1 MMMKDIN
8 EFTEIQITDDDTLI
22 VIKEAINKM
31 RPMEQR
37 LWIDYVECGTFAALA
52 RKYNVSAPTAK
63 TYIMR
68 LKEKILDALIAYE
81 NNKEQML
88 NYRTDDEH
96 ILDDDTYSGLGDTRF

>member
-1 MMMKDIN
+1 MMKDIN
-8 EFTEIQITDDDTLI
+8 EFIEVQYTDDDTLI

-81 NNKEQML
+81 DNKEQML
-88 NYRTDDEH
+88 NYRTDDEY
-96 ILDDDTYSGLGDTRF
+96 ILDDDTYSGFSDARF

>member
-1 MMMKDIN
+1 MMKDIN

-96 ILDDDTYSGLGDTRF
+96 ILDDDTYSGLGDARF

>member
-1 MMMKDIN
+1 MKDFN
-8 EFTEIQITDDDTLI
+8 EYTEIQISDDDTLM
-22 VIKEAINKM
+22 VIKEAIEKM

-68 LKEKILDALIAYE
+68 LKEKILDALAVYE
-81 NNKEQML
+81 DNKEQML
-88 NYRTDDEH
+88 NYRKDDEYL
-96 ILDDDTYSGLGDTRF
+96 LDDDTYSGLGDARF

>member
-1 MMMKDIN
+1 MMKDIN

-52 RKYNVSAPTAK
+52 RKYDVSAPTAK

-88 NYRTDDEH
+88 NYRTDDEYL
-96 ILDDDTYSGLGDTRF
+96 LDDDTYSGLGDARF

>member
-1 MMMKDIN
+1 MMKDIN

-88 NYRTDDEH
+88 NYRTDDEL
-96 ILDDDTYSGLGDTRF
+96 ILDDDTYSSLGDARF

>member
-1 MMMKDIN
+1 MKDFN
-8 EFTEIQITDDDTLI
+8 EYTEIQITDDDTLI
-22 VIKEAINKM
+22 VIKEAIEKM

-68 LKEKILDALIAYE
+68 LKEKIFDALMAYE

-88 NYRTDDEH
+88 NYRTDDEL
-96 ILDDDTYSGLGDTRF
+96 ILDDDTYSGLGNARF

>member
-1 MMMKDIN
+1 MMKDIN
-8 EFTEIQITDDDTLI
+8 EYTEIQISDDDTLM
-22 VIKEAINKM
+22 VIKATIEKM

-68 LKEKILDALIAYE
+68 LKEKILDALKAYE
-81 NNKEQML
+81 DNKEQML

-96 ILDDDTYSGLGDTRF
+96 LLDDDTYSGPGDARF

>member
-1 MMMKDIN
+1 MMKDIN

-68 LKEKILDALIAYE
+68 LKEKILDALKAYE
-81 NNKEQML
+81 DNKQQML
-88 NYRTDDEH
+88 NYRTDDEL
-96 ILDDDTYSGLGDTRF
+96 ILDDDTYSSLGDARF

>member
-1 MMMKDIN
+1 MKDFN
-8 EFTEIQITDDDTLI
+8 EYTEIQITDDDTLM

-68 LKEKILDALIAYE
+68 LKEKILDALMAYE

-88 NYRTDDEH
+88 NYRTDDEF
-96 ILDDDTYSGLGDTRF
+96 ILDDDTYSGLGDARF

>member
-1 MMMKDIN
+1 MKDFN
-8 EFTEIQITDDDTLI
+8 EYTEIQITDDDTLI
-22 VIKEAINKM
+22 VIKEAIEKM

-37 LWIDYVECGTFAALA
+37 LWIDFVECGTFAALA

-68 LKEKILDALIAYE
+68 LKDKILNALAAYE

-96 ILDDDTYSGLGDTRF
+96 LLDDDTYSGFGDARF

>member
-1 MMMKDIN
+1 MMKDIN

-37 LWIDYVECGTFAALA
+37 LWIDYGECGTFAALA
-52 RKYNVSAPTAK
+52 RKYNVSAPTDK

-81 NNKEQML
+81 NNKERMF
-88 NYRTDDEH
+88 NYRTDDEF
-96 ILDDDTYSGLGDTRF
+96 ILDDDTYSGLSDARF

>member
-1 MMMKDIN
+1 MMKDIN

-81 NNKEQML
+81 DNKEQML
-88 NYRTDDEH
+88 NYRIDDEH
-96 ILDDDTYSGLGDTRF
+96 ILDDDTYSGLGDARF

>member
-1 MMMKDIN
+1 MMKDIN
-8 EFTEIQITDDDTLI
+8 EYTEIQISDDDTLI
-22 VIKEAINKM
+22 VIKEAIDKM

-68 LKEKILDALIAYE
+68 LKEKILDALKAYE
-81 NNKEQML
+81 GNKKHML
-88 NYRTDDEH
+88 NYRTDDEY
-96 ILDDDTYSGLGDTRF
+96 ILDDDTYSGLGNARF

>member
-1 MMMKDIN
+1 MMKDIN
-8 EFTEIQITDDDTLI
+8 EFIEVQYTDDDTLI

-88 NYRTDDEH
+88 NYRTDDEF
-96 ILDDDTYSGLGDTRF
+96 ILDDDTYSGLGDARF

>member
-1 MMMKDIN
+1 MMKDIN
-8 EFTEIQITDDDTLI
+8 EYTEIQISDDDTLM
-22 VIKEAINKM
+22 VIKATIEKM

-68 LKEKILDALIAYE
+68 LKEKILNALIAYE

-96 ILDDDTYSGLGDTRF
+96 LLDDDTYSGLGDARF

>member
-1 MMMKDIN
+1 MMKDIN
-8 EFTEIQITDDDTLI
+8 DFIEIQISDDDTLI
-22 VIKEAINKM
+22 VIKEAIEKM

-88 NYRTDDEH
+88 NYRTDDEL
-96 ILDDDTYSGLGDTRF
+96 ILDDDTYSGLGDARF

>member
-1 MMMKDIN
+1 MMKDIN
-8 EFTEIQITDDDTLI
+8 EYTEIQISDDDTLI

-81 NNKEQML
+81 NNTQTNLWLPLVSFQRSWQHSEV
-88 NYRTDDEH
+88 
-96 ILDDDTYSGLGDTRF
+96 

>member
-1 MMMKDIN
+1 MMKDIN

-68 LKEKILDALIAYE
+68 LKEKILDALTEYE
-81 NNKEQML
+81 GNKEQML
-88 NYRTDDEH
+88 NYRTDDEY
-96 ILDDDTYSGLGDTRF
+96 ILDDDTYSSLGDTRF

>member
-1 MMMKDIN
+1 MMKDIN

-88 NYRTDDEH
+88 NDRTDDEYV
-96 ILDDDTYSGLGDTRF
+96 LDDDTYSGFSDARF

>member
-1 MMMKDIN
+1 MKNFN
-8 EFTEIQITDDDTLI
+8 EYTEIQITDDDTLI
-22 VIKEAINKM
+22 VIKEAIEKM

-37 LWIDYVECGTFAALA
+37 LWIDYVEFGTFAALA

-68 LKEKILDALIAYE
+68 LKDKILNALADYE

-88 NYRTDDEH
+88 NYRTDDEY
-96 ILDDDTYSGLGDTRF
+96 ILDDDTYSGLGDARF

>member
-1 MMMKDIN
+1 MKDIN
-8 EFTEIQITDDDTLI
+8 EYTEIQISDDDTLM
-22 VIKEAINKM
+22 VIKATIEKM

-88 NYRTDDEH
+88 NYRTDDEY
-96 ILDDDTYSGLGDTRF
+96 ILDDDTYSSLGDARF

>member
-1 MMMKDIN
+1 MKDFN
-8 EFTEIQITDDDTLI
+8 EYTEIQISDDDTLM

-68 LKEKILDALIAYE
+68 LKEQILDALIAYE

-88 NYRTDDEH
+88 NYRADDEF
-96 ILDDDTYSGLGDTRF
+96 ILDDDTYSGRGDARF

>member
-1 MMMKDIN
+1 MKDFN
-8 EFTEIQITDDDTLI
+8 EYTEIQITDDDTLI
-22 VIKEAINKM
+22 VIKEAIEKM

-37 LWIDYVECGTFAALA
+37 LWIDFVECGTFAALA

-68 LKEKILDALIAYE
+68 LKDKILNALEAYE

-88 NYRTDDEH
+88 NYRTDDEY
-96 ILDDDTYSGLGDTRF
+96 ILDDDTYSGLGDARF

>member
-1 MMMKDIN
+1 MKDIN
-8 EFTEIQITDDDTLI
+8 EYTEIQITDDDTLI
-22 VIKEAINKM
+22 VIKEAIEKM

-37 LWIDYVECGTFAALA
+37 LWIDFVECGTFAALA

-68 LKEKILDALIAYE
+68 LKEKILDALMAYE

-88 NYRTDDEH
+88 KYRTDDEYL
-96 ILDDDTYSGLGDTRF
+96 LDDDTYSGFSDASF

>member
-1 MMMKDIN
+1 MMKDIN
-8 EFTEIQITDDDTLI
+8 EFIEVQYTDDDTLI
-22 VIKEAINKM
+22 VIKEAIEKM

-88 NYRTDDEH
+88 NYRTDDEYL
-96 ILDDDTYSGLGDTRF
+96 LDDDTYSGFGDARF

>member
-1 MMMKDIN
+1 MMKDIN
-8 EFTEIQITDDDTLI
+8 DFIEIQITDDDTLI
-22 VIKEAINKM
+22 VIKEAIEKM

-68 LKEKILDALIAYE
+68 LKEKILDALMAYE

-88 NYRTDDEH
+88 NYRTDDEY
-96 ILDDDTYSGLGDTRF
+96 IFNDDTYSGPGDARF

>member
-88 NYRTDDEH
+88 NYRTDDEY

>member
-1 MMMKDIN
+1 MMKDIN
-8 EFTEIQITDDDTLI
+8 EYTEIQITDDDTLI
-22 VIKEAINKM
+22 VIKEAIEKM

-37 LWIDYVECGTFAALA
+37 LWIDFVECGTFAALA

-68 LKEKILDALIAYE
+68 LKDKILNALTSYE

-96 ILDDDTYSGLGDTRF
+96 LFDDDTYSGLGDARF

>member
-1 MMMKDIN
+1 MMKDIN

-68 LKEKILDALIAYE
+68 LKEKILDALAVYE
-81 NNKEQML
+81 DNKEQML
-88 NYRTDDEH
+88 NYRTDDEL
-96 ILDDDTYSGLGDTRF
+96 ILDDDTYSSLGDARF

>member
-1 MMMKDIN
+1 MMKDIN

-88 NYRTDDEH
+88 NHRTDDEYL
-96 ILDDDTYSGLGDTRF
+96 LDDDTYSGLSDARF

>member
-1 MMMKDIN
+1 MKDFN
-8 EFTEIQITDDDTLI
+8 EYTEIQISDDDTLI
-22 VIKEAINKM
+22 VIKEAIEKM

-68 LKEKILDALIAYE
+68 LKEKILDALKAYE
-81 NNKEQML
+81 DNKEQML
-88 NYRTDDEH
+88 NYRTDDEY
-96 ILDDDTYSGLGDTRF
+96 ILYDATYSGLGNARF

>member
-1 MMMKDIN
+1 MMKDIN
-8 EFTEIQITDDDTLI
+8 EYTEIQITDDDTLI
-22 VIKEAINKM
+22 VIKEVINKM

-68 LKEKILDALIAYE
+68 LKDKILNALAAYE

-88 NYRTDDEH
+88 NYRTDDEY
-96 ILDDDTYSGLGDTRF
+96 ILDDDTYSGLGNARF

>member
-1 MMMKDIN
+1 MMKDIN

-81 NNKEQML
+81 NNKERML
-88 NYRTDDEH
+88 NYRTDDEF
-96 ILDDDTYSGLGDTRF
+96 ILDDDTYSGLGDARF